1 MNTISFDFSGARVV
15 VTGGTSGIGFAT
27 AEAFR
32 NAGASVTVTGTR
44 DDATDYDE
52 VDLTPYSYHRLVLT
66 DPDSID
72 DLAVGLD
79 TAGHLDIL
87 INNAGANFPGGL
99 DEWSADGFAAS
110 LDVNL
115 TGPFRLAER
124 CSKLLFSSRLPG
136 GSSVV
141 NVSSMA
147 AYRTTPFVPGYGAA
161 KAGIVNLTANL
172 ARRWAPK
179 RVRVNAVA
187 PGVIATPMTAP
198 MATLP
203 DVYAAELGRIPM
215 GRFGDA
221 DEVAAAIL
229 FLSSAGAS
237 YVTGQTFAVDGGYLA
252 G

>member
-1 MNTISFDFSGARVV
+1 MNRASFDFTDAGVV
-15 VTGGTSGIGFAT
+15 VTGGTSGIGLAV
-27 AEAFR
+27 ANAFR
-32 NAGASVTVTGTR
+32 TAGADVTITGTR
-44 DDATDYDE
+44 PEASAYD
-52 VDLTPYSYHRLVLT
+52 VDLSPYRYRQLALA

-72 DLAVGLD
+72 ALAGELHGSLGTLD
-79 TAGHLDIL
+79 VLV
-87 INNAGANFPGGL
+87 NNGGANFPDGL
-99 DEWSADGFAAS
+99 DEWTPEGFAAS
-110 LDVNL
+110 LAVNL
-115 TGPFRLAER
+115 TGAFRLTDR
-124 CSKLLFSSRLPG
+124 CSRLLFASSLSG

-147 AYRTTPFVPGYGAA
+147 AYRTTAFVPGYGAA

-179 RVRVNAVA
+179 GVRVNAVA

-229 FLSSAGAS
+229 FLASAGAS